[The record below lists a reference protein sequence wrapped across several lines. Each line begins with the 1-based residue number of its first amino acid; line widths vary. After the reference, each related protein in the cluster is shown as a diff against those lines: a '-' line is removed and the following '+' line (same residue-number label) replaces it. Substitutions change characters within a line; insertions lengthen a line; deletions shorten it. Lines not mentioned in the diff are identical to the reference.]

1 MLRHKLTQLEHLLRH
16 RPSPAV
22 EPVITM
28 TAAESAVAL
37 RNILRAVQRRLRQPI
52 DDPFPALDA
61 EAFVLAF
68 WPWLL
73 AHGAPWPPWGQA
85 AALRIAGSYL
95 RAAGLV
101 ADLRLTPK
109 GERAWALLPVPAPV
123 GDPGA
128 VVTAE
133 TDGAADTSLDVDW

>member
-1 MLRHKLTQLEHLLRH
+1 MLRHKLTQLEHLLRR
-16 RPSPAV
+16 RPNPVA
-22 EPVITM
+22 EPVITL

-37 RNILRAVQRRLRQPI
+37 RNVLRAVQRHLRQPI
-52 DDPFPALDA
+52 VDPFPTLDA

-85 AALRIAGSYL
+85 AALRIAGSCL

-101 ADLRLTPK
+101 RAEGQLTRR
-109 GERAWALLPVPAPV
+109 GQQAWALLPGPAF
-123 GDPGA
+123 
-128 VVTAE
+128 T
-133 TDGAADTSLDVDW
+133 TDAPPDDRADDMPLDVDW

>member
-1 MLRHKLTQLEHLLRH
+1 MLRRKLMHLEQLARR
-16 RPSPAV
+16 RP
-22 EPVITM
+22 EPEELVVM
-28 TAAESAVAL
+28 TAAESIQAL
-37 RNILRAVQRRLRQPI
+37 RAILGRVQGCLRRPPH
-52 DDPFPALDA
+52 DPFPTLAGEGWL
-61 EAFVLAF
+61 LAF

-73 AHGAPWPPWGQA
+73 AHGGPWPPWGQA
-85 AALRIAGSYL
+85 AALRIAGAYL

-101 ADLRLTPK
+101 AADLRLTPK

>member
-1 MLRHKLTQLEHLLRH
+1 MLRHKLTQLEHLVRH
-16 RPSPAV
+16 RPGPAV

-73 AHGAPWPPWGQA
+73 EHGAPWPPWGQA
-85 AALRIAGSYL
+85 AALRIAGSCL
-95 RAAGLV
+95 RAAGLIA
-101 ADLRLTPK
+101 ADGQFTRR
-109 GERAWALLPVPAPV
+109 GRQAWALLSGPPLTNDVPP
-123 GDPGA
+123 D
-128 VVTAE
+128 
-133 TDGAADTSLDVDW
+133 DRADEISPDVDW

>member
-109 GERAWALLPVPAPV
+109 GERAWALLPAPASLPGSADIDAGNVV
-123 GDPGA
+123 GN
-128 VVTAE
+128 E
-133 TDGAADTSLDVDW
+133 DTSPDVDW